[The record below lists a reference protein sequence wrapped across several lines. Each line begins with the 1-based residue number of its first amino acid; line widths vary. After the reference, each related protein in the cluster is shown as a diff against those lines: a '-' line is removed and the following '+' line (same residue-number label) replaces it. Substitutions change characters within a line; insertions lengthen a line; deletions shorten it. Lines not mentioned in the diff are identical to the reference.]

1 MSVVDAAIQKNIYGS
16 GSTALIISNEELED
30 IMKLV
35 KSFEESGLLIKEI
48 SEATKNEV
56 KEQKGGFLSM
66 LLGTLVSIMLGNAL
80 TGRGVIRAGEGT
92 IRAGETF
99 QCRPIL

>member
-16 GSTALIISNEELED
+16 GSTALIISNEEMEG

-35 KSFEESGLLIKEI
+35 KSLEESGLLIKGI
-48 SEATKNEV
+48 SEAIKNEV

-66 LLGTLVSIMLGNAL
+66 LLGTLVSIMLGSAL